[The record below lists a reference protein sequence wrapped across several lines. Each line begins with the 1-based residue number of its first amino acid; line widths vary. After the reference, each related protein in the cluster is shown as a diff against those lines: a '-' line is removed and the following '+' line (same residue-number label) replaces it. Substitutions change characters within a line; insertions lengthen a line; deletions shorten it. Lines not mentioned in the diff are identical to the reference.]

1 MDQPRGVV
9 LADVTIGLIAGL
21 VATRA
26 CGITAELLAR
36 PMPQE
41 IKEHEERVRPEPT
54 SRVAARKIGQRLGYR
69 LNEQQLK
76 LATMAVHYGL
86 GLAWGPMYG
95 LLRRHGRMRPLAA
108 GFTTGATMSLVMDEL
123 VVPMLGFC
131 PPNRAFPAATHIRGF
146 LNHLAYGAVAAL
158 TAEAVYRLTGTTP
171 VNPRETHRGT
181 IDGQTALVPSSPVN
195 QAVRAL

>member
-1 MDQPRGVV
+1 
-9 LADVTIGLIAGL
+9 
-21 VATRA
+21 
-26 CGITAELLAR
+26 
-36 PMPQE
+36 MPQE

-54 SRVAARKIGQRLGYR
+54 SRVAARKIGQGLGYR

-86 GLAWGPMYG
+86 GLAWGPMSG
-95 LLRRHGRMRPLAA
+95 ILRRHGRMRPLAA

-171 VNPRETHRGT
+171 VNPRETL
-181 IDGQTALVPSSPVN
+181 TAGRPWSHP
-195 QAVRAL
+195 RP